1 MPEFRFNVLTQE
13 WVIIATERAKR
24 PMEFAQSVPHSAL
37 PPLDPTCPFCPG
49 NEHMTS
55 HEVFRTSEQSGSWK
69 TRVIKNKFPALNESL
84 MPNASG
90 DFFQPR
96 IDGFGVHEVIIDSPC
111 HDHGITELPLSQ
123 IGEILRTYRCRY
135 RVHEQDP
142 RVRHIILFKNNGEKA
157 GSSLMHPHSQLIATP
172 IVSGQVQT
180 RLDVTRHY
188 YEENHTC
195 LMCDMIRRE
204 IEQNA
209 RIIYKNAHFVSFLP
223 YAALSSFHTWIFP
236 LEHHA
241 HFGRLS
247 DEQLPA
253 LADMLYYILKAQ
265 ERLLNYPDYNFVI
278 RSAPVNTNDEHYHW
292 YISIIPRL
300 SKTAGFEI
308 GSNIFI
314 NGSLPEVNALEL
326 RNIVDVLHGA
336 C

>member
-24 PMEFAQSVPHSAL
+24 PMEFAQSVPHYAL

-55 HEVFRTSEQSGSWK
+55 QEVFRTCEVGGSWK

-84 MPNASG
+84 TPTASG
-90 DFFQPR
+90 DFFQPK
-96 IDGFGVHEVIIDSPC
+96 IDGFGVHEVIIDSPR

-123 IGEILRTYRCRY
+123 ISEILRTYRCRY

-188 YEENHTC
+188 YEEHHAC
-195 LMCDMIRRE
+195 LMCDMIRNE

-314 NGSLPEVNALEL
+314 NGSLPELNALEL
-326 RNIVDVLHGA
+326 RNIVDMLHGA